1 MRRRCFLAIQSSPV
15 AQTQRVNAAR
25 LTQAAIRQGGA
36 GVLAMWCGQ
45 KAFLIAARL
54 CHASGEG
61 SADAA
66 RESEGIGKLK
76 VGFIGL
82 GNVGGK
88 LSGSLLRNG
97 VDLTVCDLNPA
108 RVDDFVARGAQGAA
122 TPLDVMRTCD
132 AVITCLPSPA
142 ASAAVMAEMLPAV
155 APGKI
160 WMEMST
166 TDAAEVNRLGA
177 QVMAQGGA
185 AVDCPVSGGCHR
197 AETGNISI
205 FAGCDRDTF
214 ERVAPLLKT
223 MGRRI
228 LHTGELG
235 SASILKVVTN
245 YLATA
250 NLVTCCEALVT
261 AKAAGMD
268 LNTAYEA
275 IKISS
280 GTSFVHETESQVIL
294 NGSRDISFTMDL
306 VKKDVGLF
314 QDVAERNGVSLEIA
328 PMLIEIFNDGIARF
342 GERELSPNIIK
353 RLEEATGIEIR
364 APGFPAEM
372 RDDEPEVPGY
382 EVVPQGATP

>member
-1 MRRRCFLAIQSSPV
+1 M
-15 AQTQRVNAAR
+15 
-25 LTQAAIRQGGA
+25 
-36 GVLAMWCGQ
+36 
-45 KAFLIAARL
+45 
-54 CHASGEG
+54 
-61 SADAA
+61 
-66 RESEGIGKLK
+66 K

-97 VDLTVCDLNPA
+97 IDLTVHDLNAELVEKAVALGAKSTTGPA
-108 RVDDFVARGAQGAA
+108 A
-122 TPLDVMRTCD
+122 LMRDCD

-142 ASAAVMAEMLPAV
+142 ASAAVMSEMLPEV
-155 APGKI
+155 KPGKI

-166 TDAAEVNRLGA
+166 TDEDEVKRLGA
-177 QVMAQGGA
+177 EVIERGGA

-197 AETGNISI
+197 ADTGNISI
-205 FAGCDRDTF
+205 FAGCDRETF
-214 ERVAPLLKT
+214 ERILPFLTT

-235 SASILKVVTN
+235 SASVLKVLTN

-268 LNTAYEA
+268 LNTTYEA
-275 IKISS
+275 MKISS

-306 VKKDVGLF
+306 VKKDIGLF
-314 QDVAERNGVSLEIA
+314 QAVAERSGIELEIS
-328 PMLIEIFNDGIARF
+328 PKLIEIFDDGIKRY
-342 GERELSPNIIK
+342 GERELSPNIVR
-353 RLEEATGIEIR
+353 RLEDATGVSVL
-364 APGFPAEM
+364 ASGFPAEM
-372 RDDEPEVPGY
+372 TDDEPEEPGY
-382 EVVPQGATP
+382 EVIPQGK